1 MKVVR
6 KNIDS
11 IVVKIHEQ
19 KIKALPIAAAIVQS
33 QAKALCV
40 VGKYP
45 AGSGIVGGNLRNSIY
60 AIVKGNVAYIGSN
73 LIYAAMQEF
82 GGAVTPVYAK
92 ALTIP
97 ISPRAY
103 GKRAGDF
110 DDLFMIER
118 DGKPP
123 VLARKRGEEI
133 EVMFVLL
140 KKVTI
145 PKQPYLRPAL
155 ETKRKEVLKILQAA

>member
-1 MKVVR
+1 MKTR
-6 KNIDS
+6 RGNIDS
-11 IVVKIHEQ
+11 IVLKVLERK
-19 KIKALPIAAAIVQS
+19 KKALPLAGALVQS

-60 AIVKGNVAYIGSN
+60 LIIKDNVAYIGSN
-73 LIYAAMQEF
+73 LVYAAMQEF
-82 GGAVTPVYAK
+82 GGPIVPVYAK

-97 ISPRAY
+97 ISPQAV

-110 DDLFMIER
+110 TDLWMLKRTDGPPLLMRGSGDD
-118 DGKPP
+118 
-123 VLARKRGEEI
+123 I
-133 EVMFVLL
+133 EVMYVLL
-140 KKVTI
+140 KKVVI

-155 ETKRKEVLKILQAA
+155 EMKRKDVIRMLQAV